1 VPRGYDARARWRQK
15 EMKVP
20 EEGFPRPLRVMLVE
34 DHASFRQ
41 ALAFML
47 AQDQDFEVVAQ
58 AGTLAEA
65 RRGLDGRDGT
75 DRIEAAVIDLA
86 LPDGN
91 GAELV
96 GDLSGHNPDM
106 TVLVLSATL
115 SRENLTKAVQAG
127 ADGVL
132 DKLAG
137 VGEIVGELRRLSAGA
152 ALPSQQ
158 QVVEALL
165 SIDQHHD
172 PDSYERTALGSITPR
187 EREMLRALA
196 EGLNSEEIAERLS
209 MTAEEEHARV
219 ANVIIKLGARSRL
232 QALAVAARLGI
243 VEVE

>member
-1 VPRGYDARARWRQK
+1 
-15 EMKVP
+15 MKVP

-65 RRGLDGRDGT
+65 RRVLDERDGP
-75 DRIEAAVIDLA
+75 DRIEASVIDLA

-96 GDLSGHNPDM
+96 GDLNGHNPGM

-137 VGEIVGELRRLSAGA
+137 VGEIVGELRRISAGA

-172 PDSYERTALGSITPR
+172 PDSHERTALGSITSR
-187 EREMLRALA
+187 EKEMLRALA

-209 MTAEEEHARV
+209 MTAEEEHAHV
-219 ANVIIKLGARSRL
+219 ANIITKLGARSRL

-243 VEVE
+243 VEVG

>member
-1 VPRGYDARARWRQK
+1 
-15 EMKVP
+15 MP

-96 GDLSGHNPDM
+96 GELSGHNPDM

-115 SRENLTKAVQAG
+115 SPENLTKAVQAG

-152 ALPSQQ
+152 ALPPQQ

-209 MTAEEEHARV
+209 MTAEEEHAHV
-219 ANVIIKLGARSRL
+219 ANVITKLGARSRL

-243 VEVE
+243 VEVG

>member
-1 VPRGYDARARWRQK
+1 
-15 EMKVP
+15 MKVP

-152 ALPSQQ
+152 ALPPQQ

-172 PDSYERTALGSITPR
+172 PDSYERTGLGSITPR

>member
-1 VPRGYDARARWRQK
+1 
-15 EMKVP
+15 MP

-165 SIDQHHD
+165 SINIMTQTRMN
-172 PDSYERTALGSITPR
+172 ERPWAASP
-187 EREMLRALA
+187 
-196 EGLNSEEIAERLS
+196 
-209 MTAEEEHARV
+209 HAR
-219 ANVIIKLGARSRL
+219 GRCSGRSPR
-232 QALAVAARLGI
+232 A
-243 VEVE
+243 

>member
-1 VPRGYDARARWRQK
+1 
-15 EMKVP
+15 MKLP
-20 EEGFPRPLRVMLVE
+20 EEGSPRPLRVMLVE
-34 DHASFRQ
+34 DHVSFRQ

-47 AQDQDFEVVAQ
+47 GQDQDFEVVAQ

-65 RRGLDGRDGT
+65 RRGLDGRDDT

-96 GDLSGHNPDM
+96 GDLGGHNPSM

-115 SRENLTKAVQAG
+115 SRANLTKAVQAG

-158 QVVEALL
+158 QVLEALL
-165 SIDQHHD
+165 SIDQQHD
-172 PDSYERTALGSITPR
+172 PDSYERTGVERITPR
-187 EREMLRALA
+187 EREVLRALA

-209 MTAEEEHARV
+209 MTAEEEHTHV
-219 ANVIIKLGARSRL
+219 ASVLTKLGARSRL
-232 QALAVAARLGI
+232 QALAVVARLGI
-243 VEVE
+243 VEVG

>member
-1 VPRGYDARARWRQK
+1 
-15 EMKVP
+15 
-20 EEGFPRPLRVMLVE
+20 MLVE
-34 DHASFRQ
+34 DHVSFRQ

-47 AQDQDFEVVAQ
+47 GQDQDFEVVAQ

-65 RRGLDGRDGT
+65 RRGLDGRDAT

-96 GDLSGHNPDM
+96 GDLGGHNPSM

-115 SRENLTKAVQAG
+115 SRANLTKAVQAG

-158 QVVEALL
+158 QVLEALL
-165 SIDQHHD
+165 WIDQQHD
-172 PDSYERTALGSITPR
+172 PDSYERTGVERITPR
-187 EREMLRALA
+187 EREVLRALA

-209 MTAEEEHARV
+209 MTAEEERTHV
-219 ANVIIKLGARSRL
+219 ANVLTKLGARSRL
-232 QALAVAARLGI
+232 QALAVVARLGI
-243 VEVE
+243 VEVG

>member
-1 VPRGYDARARWRQK
+1 
-15 EMKVP
+15 
-20 EEGFPRPLRVMLVE
+20 MLVE
-34 DHASFRQ
+34 DHVSFRQ

-47 AQDQDFEVVAQ
+47 GQDQDFEVVAQ

-65 RRGLDGRDGT
+65 RRGLDGRGDT

-96 GDLSGHNPDM
+96 GDLGGHNPSM

-115 SRENLTKAVQAG
+115 SRANLTKAVQAG

-158 QVVEALL
+158 QVLEALL
-165 SIDQHHD
+165 SIDQQHD
-172 PDSYERTALGSITPR
+172 PDSYERTGVERITPR
-187 EREMLRALA
+187 EREVLRALA

-209 MTAEEEHARV
+209 MTAEEEHTHV
-219 ANVIIKLGARSRL
+219 ASVLTKLGARSRL
-232 QALAVAARLGI
+232 QALAVVARLGI
-243 VEVE
+243 VEVG

>member
-1 VPRGYDARARWRQK
+1 
-15 EMKVP
+15 MKVP

-219 ANVIIKLGARSRL
+219 ANVITKLGARSRL

>member
-1 VPRGYDARARWRQK
+1 
-15 EMKVP
+15 MKVP

>member
-1 VPRGYDARARWRQK
+1 
-15 EMKVP
+15 M
-20 EEGFPRPLRVMLVE
+20 RVMLVE
-34 DHASFRQ
+34 DHVSFRQ

-47 AQDQDFEVVAQ
+47 GQDQDFEVVAQ

-65 RRGLDGRDGT
+65 RRGLDGRDAT

-96 GDLSGHNPDM
+96 GDLGGHNPSM

-115 SRENLTKAVQAG
+115 SRANLTKAVQAG

-158 QVVEALL
+158 QVLEALL
-165 SIDQHHD
+165 WIDQQHD
-172 PDSYERTALGSITPR
+172 PDSYERTGVERITPR
-187 EREMLRALA
+187 EREVLRALA

-209 MTAEEEHARV
+209 MTAEEERTHV
-219 ANVIIKLGARSRL
+219 ANVLTKLGARSRL
-232 QALAVAARLGI
+232 QALAVVARLGI
-243 VEVE
+243 VEVG

>member
-1 VPRGYDARARWRQK
+1 
-15 EMKVP
+15 MKLP
-20 EEGFPRPLRVMLVE
+20 EEGSPRPLRVMLVE
-34 DHASFRQ
+34 DHVSFRQ

-47 AQDQDFEVVAQ
+47 GQDQDFEVVAQ

-65 RRGLDGRDGT
+65 RRGLDGRDAT

-96 GDLSGHNPDM
+96 EDLGGHNPSM

-115 SRENLTKAVQAG
+115 SRANLTKAVQAG

-158 QVVEALL
+158 QVLEALL
-165 SIDQHHD
+165 SIDQQHD
-172 PDSYERTALGSITPR
+172 PDSYERTGVERITPR
-187 EREMLRALA
+187 EREVLRALA

-209 MTAEEEHARV
+209 MTAEEERTHV
-219 ANVIIKLGARSRL
+219 ANVLTKLGARSRL
-232 QALAVAARLGI
+232 QALAVVARLGI
-243 VEVE
+243 VEVG

>member
-1 VPRGYDARARWRQK
+1 
-15 EMKVP
+15 MP
-20 EEGFPRPLRVMLVE
+20 EEGVPRPLRVMLVE

-47 AQDQDFEVVAQ
+47 AQDQDFEVFAQ

>member
-1 VPRGYDARARWRQK
+1 
-15 EMKVP
+15 MKLP
-20 EEGFPRPLRVMLVE
+20 EEGSPRPLRVMLVE
-34 DHASFRQ
+34 DHVSFRQ

-47 AQDQDFEVVAQ
+47 GQDQDFEVVAQ

-65 RRGLDGRDGT
+65 RRGLDGRDAT

-96 GDLSGHNPDM
+96 GDLGGHNPSM

-115 SRENLTKAVQAG
+115 SRANLTKAVQAG

-158 QVVEALL
+158 QVLEALL
-165 SIDQHHD
+165 SIDQQHD
-172 PDSYERTALGSITPR
+172 PDSYERTGVERITPR
-187 EREMLRALA
+187 EREVLRALA

-209 MTAEEEHARV
+209 MTAEEEHTHV
-219 ANVIIKLGARSRL
+219 ASVLTKLGARSRL
-232 QALAVAARLGI
+232 QALAVVARLGI
-243 VEVE
+243 VEVG

>member
-1 VPRGYDARARWRQK
+1 
-15 EMKVP
+15 M
-20 EEGFPRPLRVMLVE
+20 RVMLVE
-34 DHASFRQ
+34 DHVSFRQ

-47 AQDQDFEVVAQ
+47 GQDQDFEVVAQ

-65 RRGLDGRDGT
+65 RRGLDGRDDT

-96 GDLSGHNPDM
+96 GDLGGHNPSM

-115 SRENLTKAVQAG
+115 SRANLTKAVQAG

-158 QVVEALL
+158 QVLEALL
-165 SIDQHHD
+165 SIDQQHD
-172 PDSYERTALGSITPR
+172 PDSYERTGVERITPR
-187 EREMLRALA
+187 EREVLRALA

-209 MTAEEEHARV
+209 MTAEEERTHV
-219 ANVIIKLGARSRL
+219 ANVLTKLGARSRL
-232 QALAVAARLGI
+232 QALAVVARLGI
-243 VEVE
+243 VEVG